1 VATWEV
7 FSDGDCSEK
16 GFDTGQC
23 ATGQGQS
30 AKVDLGGSKDRVA
43 NVSEPES
50 AKVGANRLKNLQAD
64 MDNSLLASGLGDNAG
79 VSRDQVRGLWSS
91 GDLELAGMGSVDV
104 EEREVVEAVTV
115 KENVNLVHLEPGPGI
130 LGPFETSPNNSQF
143 WLNNPSLRN
152 TDSKKGPPTKPNVSL
167 KRSLLVRGLS
177 QKGV

>member
-1 VATWEV
+1 
-7 FSDGDCSEK
+7 
-16 GFDTGQC
+16 
-23 ATGQGQS
+23 
-30 AKVDLGGSKDRVA
+30 
-43 NVSEPES
+43 VSEPES

-91 GDLELAGMGSVDV
+91 GDLELAGMRSVDV
-104 EEREVVEAVTV
+104 EEREAVEAVTV

-152 TDSKKGPPTKPNVSL
+152 TDSKKGPLT
-167 KRSLLVRGLS
+167 
-177 QKGV
+177 